1 MLMGLQDAERG
12 QMGITR
18 VQVIVLHTRV
28 PEEQL
33 KESQKRDQDKEQSRD
48 REKSR
53 EKCYYLKASRT
64 ITLNSPHGP
73 IYSVSKRRAR
83 PSEKSGIY
91 KLFGYLNTL
100 IKDTDV
106 SHTESTGLIFL

>member
-1 MLMGLQDAERG
+1 M
-12 QMGITR
+12 
-18 VQVIVLHTRV
+18 
-28 PEEQL
+28 
-33 KESQKRDQDKEQSRD
+33 KESQKQDQEKEQSRD

-73 IYSVSKRRAR
+73 MSKRRAR

-91 KLFGYLNTL
+91 QLFGYLNTL
-100 IKDTDV
+100 IKETDV
-106 SHTESTGLIFL
+106 SHTESNGLIFL